1 MFAQIVTL
9 EYSEKTMKRP
19 EKLFRTIWHEDE
31 KYICVRDYTD
41 HLRRAMNMVELMA
54 ETTSTSSQ
62 AVLDTIQT
70 TIEHLEQI

>member
-1 MFAQIVTL
+1 MFAQIVIL
-9 EYSEKTMKRP
+9 EYLEIHMRPP
-19 EKLFRTIWHEDE
+19 EKMFRTIWHEDE

-41 HLRRAMNMVELMA
+41 HLRRAMDMVEMMA
-54 ETTSTSSQ
+54 GTTSTSSQ